1 MTEKKHKTQNAHTT
15 REKQMPEETQIPEP
29 AVFEGKIWDEIIKA
43 IVDAMPE
50 QLFPL
55 FKEVYGKE
63 YPEDTSIVLLN
74 TETSTFWENREA
86 PPGSTLM
93 DIALLVGGTDYYHL
107 ECQMKEN
114 QEMVICMFAYDV
126 HFAITHTKVVDGETK
141 EITLKFPNSVVLYPE
156 GSSSSP
162 DHLQCR
168 ILFQDNSEHIY
179 RLPVVRV
186 QKYSL
191 KEIREKHLVL
201 FLPYTMLRF
210 RQRLRKGKNI
220 TEKELTEYLN
230 EVILILED
238 EVAAGRLTELQYN
251 DYVRLIRNA
260 ADRVFVKHGNLRAE
274 VDKMTKPLIRLATHE
289 FRELEAELAEKKAE
303 LEKQKAENAKQET
316 ELAKQET
323 KLAKYEAKDAKQ
335 EAKIAEQKAEIQ
347 CLQEKLRLAGVN

>member
-1 MTEKKHKTQNAHTT
+1 
-15 REKQMPEETQIPEP
+15 
-29 AVFEGKIWDEIIKA
+29 
-43 IVDAMPE
+43 
-50 QLFPL
+50 
-55 FKEVYGKE
+55 
-63 YPEDTSIVLLN
+63 
-74 TETSTFWENREA
+74 
-86 PPGSTLM
+86 
-93 DIALLVGGTDYYHL
+93 
-107 ECQMKEN
+107 
-114 QEMVICMFAYDV
+114 MFAYDV

-162 DHLQCR
+162 DHLQCH

-238 EVAAGRLTELQYN
+238 EVAVGRLTELQCH

-260 ADRVFVKHGNLRAE
+260 AERVFAKHRELWKE
-274 VDKMTKPLIRLATHE
+274 VDQMTAPLIKLATHE
-289 FRELEAELAEKKAE
+289 FREMEAKLASQKEKYEAEIT
-303 LEKQKAENAKQET
+303 KQEAKIAKQET
-316 ELAKQET
+316 ELAKQKSENAKQET
-323 KLAKYEAKDAKQ
+323 KLAKYKAKDAEQ
-335 EAKIAEQKAEIQ
+335 EAKIAEQEAEIQ
-347 CLQEKLRLAGVN
+347 RLQEKLRLAGVN